1 MKREEVL
8 ELARQVGGED
18 WGIFRDFMP
27 EIEKLAALIV
37 ERERERAA
45 MICHQ
50 CKDWEYASEEIAYR
64 ILNQGKE

>member
-8 ELARQVGGED
+8 ELARQAGGED

-27 EIEKLAALIV
+27 ELERLAALIV